1 MQLRGVCCTVE
12 PDSYR
17 KFEAKID
24 TISALKEKFD
34 ILRIT
39 VIRIP
44 AESKKMDIT
53 YVSVYSKYVATV
65 SSWLAQHKDWKQAS
79 LSLFKG
85 NQLCIPAPLK
95 PTN

>member
-1 MQLRGVCCTVE
+1 MQLRGVCCTVQ

-17 KFEAKID
+17 KFEAKIN

-53 YVSVYSKYVATV
+53 I
-65 SSWLAQHKDWKQAS
+65 QR
-79 LSLFKG
+79 
-85 NQLCIPAPLK
+85 
-95 PTN
+95 